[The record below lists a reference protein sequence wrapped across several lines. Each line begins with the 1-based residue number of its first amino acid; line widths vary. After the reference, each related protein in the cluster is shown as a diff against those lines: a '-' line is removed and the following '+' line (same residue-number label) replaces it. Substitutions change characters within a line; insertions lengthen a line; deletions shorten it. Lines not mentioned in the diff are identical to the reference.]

1 MLYEK
6 DCCFVTAG
14 VSGGVREKTAIFI
27 VDNQSDWRVVVSII
41 NVKEF
46 GKKVDKSLYTIFKRN
61 DPYSKSVRSNR
72 VVFEVYEGSVCELVS
87 VNGAQIKAQTNDIIV
102 LENSP
107 PMNVLVV
114 NERVETSFLKTMPV

>member
-1 MLYEK
+1 M
-6 DCCFVTAG
+6 
-14 VSGGVREKTAIFI
+14 FI
-27 VDNQSDWRVVVSII
+27 VDNQSDWRVVVSIT
-41 NVKEF
+41 NV
-46 GKKVDKSLYTIFKRN
+46 KKVDKSLYTIFKRN